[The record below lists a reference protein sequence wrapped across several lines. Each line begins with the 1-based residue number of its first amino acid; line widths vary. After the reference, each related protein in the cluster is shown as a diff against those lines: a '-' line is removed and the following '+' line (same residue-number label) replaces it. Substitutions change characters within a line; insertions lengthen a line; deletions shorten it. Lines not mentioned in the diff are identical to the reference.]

1 MFQFTHLHLAISD
14 KLGWGDMLPKIAL
27 PAIQQIL
34 ENAAK
39 QCSKNI
45 EEPVG
50 YELLEDD
57 INAMSADDLF
67 CCLLSKDC
75 YTPKDKYDFE
85 CMRFEIEYDM
95 RHGVDYQN
103 AITEWFK

>member
-1 MFQFTHLHLAISD
+1 
-14 KLGWGDMLPKIAL
+14 MLPKIAL